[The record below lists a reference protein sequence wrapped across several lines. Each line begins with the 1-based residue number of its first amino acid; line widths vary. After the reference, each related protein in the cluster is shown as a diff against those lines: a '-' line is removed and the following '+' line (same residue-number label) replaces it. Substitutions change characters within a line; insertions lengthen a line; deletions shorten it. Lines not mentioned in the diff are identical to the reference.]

1 MVQIQPQKIKT
12 MPLLKNGTPYTLTSQ
27 DKERIRKEVSSKFPV
42 VIKMPP
48 HWQIKDPNPK
58 NKNRII
64 RPPGVIIR
72 TKSVIASD
80 GSFDTWQWSR
90 TFTPTTTSGVFR
102 GSDSMIQF
110 NTETKIGQNELDK
123 LFFLLFCTPQRG
135 GVNHSGQNPVFIVE
149 DREKEAL
156 SVLDLDVLQAS
167 AIHYISKEFTEDR
180 VRKVAAHFNIPGAL
194 DVKNVG
200 PAEVRISLINM
211 LKIRRDGFKD
221 FANIVKLEE
230 EIEISSEI
238 AWLEEQNLLKYIEGE
253 GWVLLK
259 QTNDGNYVKNINLTD
274 VIGQRTPKESL
285 IYFLKS
291 DPKEWEFFKIYSE
304 ERWEDELVKKE
315 ATKRTGSKK

>member
-12 MPLLKNGTPYTLTSQ
+12 MPLLKNGVPYTLTSS

-42 VIKMPP
+42 VLKMPS

-58 NKNRII
+58 NRNRII

-72 TKSVIASD
+72 TKSVIANE

-90 TFTPTTTSGVFR
+90 TFTPTNTSGVFR
-102 GSDSMIQF
+102 ASDSMIQF
-110 NTETKIGQNELDK
+110 NTETKIGQNEMDK

-135 GVNHSGQNPVFIVE
+135 GVTHSGQNPVFVVE

-156 SVLDLDVLQAS
+156 SVLDMDVLQAS

-180 VRKVAAHFNIPGAL
+180 VRKIAAHFNIPGAL
-194 DVKNVG
+194 DIKNVG

-211 LKIRRDGFKD
+211 LKIRKNGFQEFSK
-221 FANIVKLEE
+221 IVKLEE

-238 AWLEEQNLLKYIEGE
+238 AWLEEQNLLKYIDGE
-253 GWVLLK
+253 GWILLK
-259 QTNDGNYVKNINLTD
+259 QTDDGNYVKNIPLTD
-274 VIGQRTPKESL
+274 VIGQRSPKESL

-304 ERWEDELVKKE
+304 QRWEDDMNKKE
-315 ATKRTGSKK
+315 VTKRGPKSK